1 MDRLRVLIWAAAAR
15 GVPQTKNRTS
25 GAFDLRL
32 SHTQLF
38 LTKWESRTMTSA
50 ARSALNLM
58 RHVSKAWRHIAPEP
72 TSVTLN
78 NRYGTTA
85 DPQTQADYAFEMAC
99 SNIRFGPGVT
109 QEVGMDCKNMG
120 AKLVCV
126 MTDRYL
132 SPLPP
137 VQMVLESLDRHK
149 VPYKLYDRC
158 RVEPTDE
165 SFKAAVDFSNEHPF
179 DLFLAV
185 GGGSVMDTC
194 KAANLFSS
202 NPRAELLDYV
212 NAPIGKGLPV
222 THALK
227 PLIAV
232 TTTAGTGSETTGTA
246 VFDYLP
252 MKAKTGISNRALRP
266 TLGIVDPLHLHTM
279 PERVAAYS
287 GIDVLCHAIESY
299 TAVPYNERIPRPANP
314 ILRPA
319 YQGCNPV
326 SDIWSEHALMMTN
339 KYLKRATD
347 NADDVEARTAMH
359 MASTYA
365 GIGFGNAGCHLC
377 HGMSYPISGLVKDF
391 VSKGYDKDI
400 PLVPHGLSVVI
411 SAPAVF
417 EFMASACPER
427 HLESA
432 RLLGVDIT
440 NKKNADAG
448 KVLGDRLREIM
459 RDIDVPDGLIE
470 LGYTKEDIPALVKGT
485 LPQHRVTKLAPRPQ
499 TEEDLTQ
506 IFENCMRV
514 Y

>member
-1 MDRLRVLIWAAAAR
+1 MAAAAR
-15 GVPQTKNRTS
+15 NK
-25 GAFDLRL
+25 
-32 SHTQLF
+32 
-38 LTKWESRTMTSA
+38 
-50 ARSALNLM
+50 ALNLM
-58 RHVSKAWRHIAPEP
+58 RHVAKSWRHIAPES
-72 TSVTLN
+72 TAVTLN
-78 NRYGTTA
+78 KKYGTTA
-85 DPQTQADYAFEMAC
+85 DPQTQKEYAFEMAC
-99 SNIRFGPGVT
+99 SNIRYGPGVT

-126 MTDRYL
+126 MTDKYL
-132 SPLPP
+132 SPLAP
-137 VQMVLESLDRHK
+137 VQVALESLERHN

-165 SFKAAVDFSNEHPF
+165 SFKAAVDFSNQHKF
-179 DLFLAV
+179 DVFLAI

-194 KAANLFSS
+194 KAANLYSS
-202 NPRAELLDYV
+202 NPQSELLDYV

-222 THALK
+222 THQLK

-266 TLGIVDPLHLHTM
+266 TLGIVDPLHLITM

-299 TAVPYNERIPRPANP
+299 TAVPYDERIPRPENP
-314 ILRPA
+314 MLRPA

-326 SDIWSEHALMMTN
+326 SDIWSAHALRMTK

-347 NADDVEARTAMH
+347 NPDDMEARSSMH
-359 MASTYA
+359 LASTYA

-391 VSKGYDKDI
+391 VSKGYDQDI
-400 PLVPHGLSVVI
+400 ALVPHGLSVVI

-417 EFMASACPER
+417 EFMAPACPER
-427 HLESA
+427 HLEA
-432 RLLGVDIT
+432 AKFLGVDIT

-448 KVLGDRLREIM
+448 QVLGDKLRQIM
-459 RDIDVPDGLIE
+459 QDIDVPDGLIE
-470 LGYTKEDIPALVKGT
+470 LGYTKDDIPALVKGT
-485 LPQHRVTKLAPRPQ
+485 LPQHRVIKLAPRPQ

-506 IFENCMRV
+506 IFENCMRI